1 MKDCVSFHFANLYEE
16 TILNNEEAN
25 EIVFVIYPSTRG
37 GYGIKT
43 IPKSMGDKTARCEIP
58 EEWAGKSNNELEEAS
73 GIKDLLFC
81 HIGRFIITTKTKEAA
96 IQAVEKIINKE

>member
-1 MKDCVSFHFANLYEE
+1 
-16 TILNNEEAN
+16 
-25 EIVFVIYPSTRG
+25 
-37 GYGIKT
+37 
-43 IPKSMGDKTARCEIP
+43 MGDKTARCEIP